1 MPGVNL
7 RYLVAIASLQ
17 LMALSAHACMFA
29 RDAKPEH
36 WYDWATALFAGDIT
50 NVEQDAQ
57 KSLDIITVRVVE
69 TFKGPQGASAT
80 LSVPHRMWASCRLEL
95 PAVGAHVLVAL
106 NPASDTLLVPLTADY
121 TELLRAH
128 GAQSRR

>member
-1 MPGVNL
+1 MAL
-7 RYLVAIASLQ
+7 RRLLAIAVLQ
-17 LMALSAHACMFA
+17 LMAASAHACLFA
-29 RDAKPEH
+29 RDTKVEQ
-36 WYDWATALFAGDIT
+36 WYEWASALFAGDVMS
-50 NVEQDAQ
+50 VEQDTQ

-69 TFKGPQGASAT
+69 TFKGPKGASAT

-121 TELLRAH
+121 AALLRAH
-128 GAQSRR
+128 GARTPR

>member
-1 MPGVNL
+1 MAL
-7 RYLVAIASLQ
+7 RYLLAIAVLQ
-17 LMALSAHACMFA
+17 LIAVPAHACLFA
-29 RDAKPEH
+29 RDTQPEY
-36 WYDWATALFAGDIT
+36 WYEWATALFAGDVT
-50 NVEQDAQ
+50 SVEQDAQ

-69 TFKGPQGASAT
+69 TFKGPKGASAT

-121 TELLRAH
+121 AALLRAH
-128 GAQSRR
+128 GARTPR

>member
-1 MPGVNL
+1 MAL
-7 RYLVAIASLQ
+7 RHLLAVAVLQ
-17 LMALSAHACMFA
+17 LAAASANACLFA
-29 RDAKPEH
+29 RDTQPEQ
-36 WYDWATALFAGDIT
+36 WYEWATALFAGDVT

-69 TFKGPQGASAT
+69 TFKGPKGASAT

-121 TELLRAH
+121 AALLRAH
-128 GAQSRR
+128 GARTPR